1 MSGVRAVSAAHGV
14 NSNEEAG
21 ALMAAPHVG
30 CSNNSPLRVIPDVGK
45 VTEDPVEPE
54 REMTPDVL
62 QDDEAGSQV
71 SNGSVNSRP
80 EVSGVIGAL
89 SAACG

>member
-1 MSGVRAVSAAHGV
+1 
-14 NSNEEAG
+14 
-21 ALMAAPHVG
+21 MAAPHVG

-62 QDDEAGSQV
+62 QHNEAGSQV